1 MTGMPTRRNL
11 LRTGGASVLTCL
23 GLAAIA
29 GASQADAIP
38 SVLNELPGAQRVGA
52 SRMRFFGFDIYDA
65 ALWVTPGFRASRY
78 AQHAL
83 ALELTYLRSLSGN
96 AIAERSI
103 QEMRRAAD
111 IPAPQEQ
118 RWLTAM
124 REAFPDVNKGDRI
137 TGMHQPG
144 VGARFWFNSQLR
156 GAVADTEF
164 SRLFFGIWLAE
175 TTSEPAL
182 RSALLAGA
190 TP

>member
-1 MTGMPTRRNL
+1 MPTRRTLFQTCAATL
-11 LRTGGASVLTCL
+11 LAGLGARVCANTPGVDTAAPAAL
-23 GLAAIA
+23 G
-29 GASQADAIP
+29 
-38 SVLNELPGAQRVGA
+38 ELPGAQRLGA

-65 ALWVTPGFRASRY
+65 ALWVAPGFRASRY

-111 IPAPQEQ
+111 ISAAQEQ

-137 TGMHQPG
+137 TGLHQPG
-144 VGARFWFNSQLR
+144 VGARFWFNGQLR
-156 GAVADTEF
+156 GAVADPEF

-175 TTSEPAL
+175 TTSEPTL

-190 TP
+190 AS